1 MFTLYYNQGGDSRL
15 PFAKTVAEI
24 LGVKPKYT
32 GVPKCAYIIDYA
44 TVTRQGNIEVDER
57 TDRAKLV
64 NLVQKL
70 MERGYMTEQSG
81 SSFLPDEGVT
91 GEEENT
97 PVDVE
102 APANQS
108 EPQDAEPPQT
118 AEPPQAA
125 VLPQTTEPHQAAG
138 PHQAAEPPQATEVG
152 GQVAEG
158 ETDSPITTT
167 ISVPRDIF
175 TNLGLENLKK
185 LLWAKGELICMAL
198 DITTTD
204 IEVTDETVSFP
215 WFGELAADEIKYISQ
230 FISGLCEFAN
240 LSKRV
245 TSKRHREDNPKF
257 TMRTWLIR
265 LGFKGPEFK
274 GLRTFMM
281 KRLPGDAAW
290 RFGKPDHVQ
299 PIEPRL
305 PVSVQMS
312 EQL

>member
-1 MFTLYYNQGGDSRL
+1 MFTLYYNQGGDSRMH
-15 PFAKTVAEI
+15 FTKTVAEI
-24 LGVKPKYT
+24 IGVKPKYT

-57 TDRAKLV
+57 TDRTKLV
-64 NLVQKL
+64 NLMQKL

-81 SSFLPDEGVT
+81 TDYTTALAGNGLA
-91 GEEENT
+91 GEAEEP

-102 APANQS
+102 TPVNVDAPEEADPLHAA
-108 EPQDAEPPQT
+108 EPPQAPELPQATEVGEQAAEPPHAVEPPQT

-125 VLPQTTEPHQAAG
+125 E
-138 PHQAAEPPQATEVG
+138 
-152 GQVAEG
+152 
-158 ETDSPITTT
+158 DSPITTT

-175 TNLGLENLKK
+175 TELGLENLRK
-185 LLWAKGELICMAL
+185 LLWAKNELICQAL

-215 WFGELAADEIKYISQ
+215 WFGELTPDEVKYISQ
-230 FISGLCEFAN
+230 FISGLCEFVN
-240 LSKRV
+240 TSKRV
-245 TSKRHREDNPKF
+245 TAKRHREDNPKF

-274 GLRTFMM
+274 GLRSYMM

-299 PIEPRL
+299 PVEPRL
-305 PVSVQMS
+305 PVSVEFQS
-312 EQL
+312 NH